1 MARIVQKFGV
11 ASVRN
16 PERIRRDATRRVAS
30 CCAQGD
36 RVAVLAAAIGAASGC
51 RAALAR
57 KVVRRRIGASDQRL
71 TGSHE
76 LAMIAP
82 S

>member
-1 MARIVQKFGV
+1 MARIVQKFSA
-11 ASVRN
+11 ASARN
-16 PERIRRDATRRVAS
+16 PERIGRCVARRVAS

-36 RVAVLAAAIGAASGC
+36 RMAVLAALIGTATGC
-51 RAALAR
+51 RSALAR
-57 KVVRRRIGASDQRL
+57 TVVRRRIGAFDQRL
-71 TGSHE
+71 TGSRE

>member
-1 MARIVQKFGV
+1 MARIVQRFGS

-16 PERIRRDATRRVAS
+16 PERIGREATQRVAR
-30 CCAQGD
+30 CRAQGG
-36 RVAVLAAAIGAASGC
+36 RVAALAAVIGAATGC
-51 RAALAR
+51 RSALAR
-57 KVVRRRIGASDQRL
+57 TVVRRRIGAFDQRL
-71 TGSHE
+71 TGSRE